1 MNPDNGQDVE
11 TDEVSFDI
19 MCAMVA
25 LRRSPTQLT
34 RVREFNSR
42 YQTRG
47 VSPHDWYYL
56 LAKVTQVTATAHL
69 MSAYVKWHNAYNG
82 SIR

>member
-1 MNPDNGQDVE
+1 VPDNGQDVE
-11 TDEVSFDI
+11 TDEVTLDI
-19 MCAMVA
+19 MCALVA
-25 LRRSPTQLT
+25 LHGGPTQLT